1 MGRMIQIDLK
11 GFEKTIKKINA
22 LEPKLRKEVAE
33 GAYKKGAEIILAEV
47 KSRAHVRSGKNAK
60 YLKVKRIKG
69 RAPTGYA
76 VQTGSRSQLGIP
88 ASDQGYYPM
97 SEEFGTQKHAAHPYM
112 RPGLKAKES
121 QAKRAIGKEMIKG
134 LKRIVGRA

>member
-1 MGRMIQIDLK
+1 MGRMIKIELK
-11 GFEKTIKKINA
+11 GFEKVIRKINN

-33 GAYKKGAEIILAEV
+33 GAYKKGAEVILPAIQ
-47 KSRAHVRSGKNAK
+47 SRAHVRSGRNAK
-60 YLKVKRIKG
+60 FIKVKRIKG

-88 ASDQGYYPM
+88 ADDQGYYPM

-112 RPGLKAKES
+112 RPGLKEKGE
-121 QAKRAIGKEMIKG
+121 QAKKAIGKEMIRG
-134 LKRIVGRA
+134 LKRIAGRP